1 MQRTNYPDAWKFIP
15 RDFRFYPEY
24 RKEVYG
30 IIGEDPNQ
38 SYYELALKHGFD
50 LARFYTNKK

>member
-1 MQRTNYPDAWKFIP
+1 MQRTNYPDTWKFIP

-38 SYYELALKHGFD
+38 SYYELALKT
-50 LARFYTNKK
+50 RF